1 MILRRNTS
9 YVYADVNEINV
20 RTDAGN
26 GDVMDMIMIH
36 DACILSR
43 GSTRQ
48 KAQHRLTVSVILFRK
63 PLSSLLSNLV
73 SMDTSLEFTKTR
85 GL

>member
-1 MILRRNTS
+1 MILQRNTS

-20 RTDAGN
+20 GTDAGN
-26 GDVMDMIMIH
+26 GDVMDMIH